1 MSLFEAVKNM
11 SLDDFVAF
19 LRLLGDGVDDLYCS
33 TVCECNCIGIY
44 DELLP
49 CKDVDALRAVLNA
62 DFELFRESIQEL
74 KANELPPAPLCWSDR
89 PVGDP
94 PEANVN

>member
-19 LRLLGDGVDDLYCS
+19 LRLLGNGVDDLYCS
-33 TVCECNCIGIY
+33 TVCICNCIGVY

-62 DFELFRESIQEL
+62 DFELFRESIQDMKL
-74 KANELPPAPLCWSDR
+74 LQC
-89 PVGDP
+89 
-94 PEANVN
+94 EANPKGIA